1 MGKVCRTLDLAEK
14 NYIGLSTS
22 PIVMAEIEACLEK
35 SECEGQQEGADA
47 VDIAL
52 KCVAESLAGQLNK
65 RGCNHSVDKLL
76 GSCTPQFGAALSQ
89 CQRAALPLY
98 VAVAVLT
105 VTVVGLVVFCVRR
118 GNFL

>member
-1 MGKVCRTLDLAEK
+1 MGRVCQTLDLDQK
-14 NYIGLSTS
+14 NYIGLSNS
-22 PIVMAEIEACLEK
+22 PVVMTAIEACLVQ
-35 SECEGQQEGADA
+35 SSCEGRQAGADA

-52 KCVAESLAGQLNK
+52 KCVAESLAAQLSK

-76 GSCTPQFGAALSQ
+76 GSCKPQFGAALSQ